1 MIDVKILNIRDLL
14 FIADVQF
21 AAGVVPLSVLIT
33 GDRMDEASVVYLND
47 IEAPEFAVLSKNRL
61 IAQVPASQVSSIIR
75 KVAVVA
81 NTPSVN
87 RSSLLHFEIG
97 TSISN
102 ITGIEKLVQAYC
114 KQLIQTPG
122 SDRFRPDDG
131 GGLLKLIGRNV
142 SQGDTKNL
150 QASVIGAIGRARD
163 QLLARQNLD
172 RRIPADERLLTVT
185 AQAVGFD
192 ATTTTL
198 TASIA
203 LSAVSGQQAVANLT
217 L

>member
-1 MIDVKILNIRDLL
+1 MIDIKILNIRDLL
-14 FIADVQF
+14 FISGVSF
-21 AAGVVPLSVLIT
+21 ATSVSPLSLLIS
-33 GDRMDEASVVYLND
+33 GDRMDEASVVYIND

-61 IAQVPASQVSSIIR
+61 LAQVPTSERSSILR

-87 RSSLLHFEIG
+87 RSSLIHFEVG
-97 TSISN
+97 KTVKG

-122 SDRFRPDDG
+122 TDRFRPDEG
-131 GGLLKLIGRNV
+131 GGLLKLVGGNV

-150 QASVIGAIGRARD
+150 QASVIGAISRARD

>member
-1 MIDVKILNIRDLL
+1 MIDLKILNIRDLL
-14 FIADVQF
+14 FISDVSF
-21 AAGVVPLSVLIT
+21 ALGVSPLSLFIS
-33 GDRMDEASVVYLND
+33 GDRMDEASVVYVND
-47 IEAPEFAVLSKNRL
+47 IESPEFVVMSKNRIL
-61 IAQVPASQVSSIIR
+61 AQVPTSERSSILR

-87 RSSLLHFEIG
+87 RSSLLHFEVGKTIKA
-97 TSISN
+97 

-122 SDRFRPDDG
+122 TDRFRPNEG
-131 GGLLKLIGRNV
+131 GGLLKLVGGNV
-142 SQGDTKNL
+142 SQGDVKNL
-150 QASVIGAIGRARD
+150 QASVIGAISRARD

-203 LSAVSGQQAVANLT
+203 LSAVSGQQAIANLT